1 MSGLKKI
8 LDKCIEK
15 FIVFILAFMVFV
27 ALYQVASRY
36 VFNSPSTISEELL
49 RYCLI
54 WLAMLGSAYSFG
66 LRDHMSMSFF
76 VEKFDENVQR
86 ILSMVSEMIIILFSA
101 SVLLYGGVNIT
112 LLTMGQVS
120 AALGIPMGYVYL
132 ILPLSGLLII
142 FYSVNNLL
150 AISKQKDTVK
160 SNS

>member
-1 MSGLKKI
+1 
-8 LDKCIEK
+8 
-15 FIVFILAFMVFV
+15 
-27 ALYQVASRY
+27 
-36 VFNSPSTISEELL
+36 
-49 RYCLI
+49 
-54 WLAMLGSAYSFG
+54 MLGSAYSFG